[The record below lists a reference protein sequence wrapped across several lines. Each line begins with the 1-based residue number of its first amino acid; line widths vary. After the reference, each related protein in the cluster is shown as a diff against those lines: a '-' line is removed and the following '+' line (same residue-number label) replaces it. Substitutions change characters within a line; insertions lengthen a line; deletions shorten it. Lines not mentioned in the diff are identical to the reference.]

1 MKAIERLFKYLDFKG
16 IPHTRFEKTIGI
28 SNGYLNTQLKRNAD
42 IGEGMFIKIID
53 NCLDMNPVWLLTGN
67 DEMIKKENYVAEPSA
82 VYKTRTDNNL
92 EIQQIPL
99 YNMEASAGIV
109 SLFKDQSQE
118 APIDF
123 ISIPNLPKCDGAIYV
138 TGDSMYPL
146 LKSGDI
152 VMYKQINDLSNVI
165 YIWGEMYLVSLDMDD
180 EEYVTVK
187 YIQKSEIGEDH
198 IKLVSMNT
206 NHQPIDVPKNK
217 VKALALVKGSIRIN
231 SMI

>member
-1 MKAIERLFKYLDFKG
+1 MLNIKRIRNEKNMTLDDLAAKS
-16 IPHTRFEKTIGI
+16 GI
-28 SNGYLNTQLKRNAD
+28 SKRMISVYEAGTSDITLNKLQQIASALNVSVLEV
-42 IGEGMFIKIID
+42 IGSPEIVGI
-53 NCLDMNPVWLLTGN
+53 V
-67 DEMIKKENYVAEPSA
+67 KEPDA
-82 VYKTRTDNNL
+82 VYRQKTDSNNL

-152 VMYKQINDLSNVI
+152 VMYKQINDLANVI
-165 YIWGEMYLVSLDMDD
+165 YIWGEMYLVSLEMDS

-187 YIQKSEIGEDH
+187 YIQKSDVGADY
-198 IKLVSMNT
+198 IKLVSMNS
-206 NHQPIDVPKNK
+206 NHQPIDVAKSR
-217 VKALALVKGSIRIN
+217 VRALALVKGSIRIN